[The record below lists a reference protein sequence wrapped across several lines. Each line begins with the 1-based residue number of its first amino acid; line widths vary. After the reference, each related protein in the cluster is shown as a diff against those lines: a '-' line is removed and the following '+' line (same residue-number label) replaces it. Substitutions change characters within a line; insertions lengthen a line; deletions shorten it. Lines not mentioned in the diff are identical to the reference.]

1 MPTTQAGDIQINYDV
16 RGEGDPLIMINGFG
30 GSSAGWRPDFVEGLA
45 RSFRV
50 ITLDNRGTG
59 RSGQPDGPV
68 SIARMADDA
77 VAVLD
82 ALGIDRAH
90 VLGISM
96 GGMIA
101 QEVALRHPE
110 RVIGLVLGCTN
121 CGAPISIA
129 AAQETVALLVIPEG
143 MDPRDA
149 ARRGWDA
156 GYTPEFITA
165 NLDFLES
172 MLDRTLANPT
182 PIATR
187 NRQMEAI
194 RAWSSHE
201 RLHQLAIP
209 TLIITGDRD
218 ILVPPENSRIL
229 HKRIAGSRLH
239 IIPDAAH
246 VFPSSHPEE
255 SIEAVTTFLRAV
267 STAEAAGA
275 V

>member
-1 MPTTQAGDIQINYDV
+1 MPTAQSGDIQIHYEA
-16 RGEGDPLIMINGFG
+16 RGDGEPLILINGFA
-30 GSSAGWRPDFVEGLA
+30 GSSAGWRPEFLEGLA
-45 RSFRV
+45 RTFRV

-59 RSGQPDGPV
+59 LSDRPDAPV

-101 QEVALRHPE
+101 QEVALHHPE

-121 CGAPISIA
+121 CGAPVSVA
-129 AAQETVALLVIPEG
+129 ASQETIALLVIPEG
-143 MDPRDA
+143 MDPREA
-149 ARRGWDA
+149 GRRGWAA
-156 GYTPEFITA
+156 GYTPEFIAA
-165 NLDFLES
+165 NQHVLEG
-172 MLDRTLANPT
+172 MLNRTLANPT

-187 NRQMEAI
+187 NHQMAAI

-201 RLHQLAIP
+201 RLHQIAIP

-218 ILVPPENSRIL
+218 ILVPSENSRIL
-229 HKRIAGSRLH
+229 HERIAGSRLH

-255 SIEAVTTFLRAV
+255 SVRTVTEFLQAV